1 MNPRRDNCFHCAAK
15 TTPDLNK
22 IKVPPKLNPV
32 DANPAAATLRFIT
45 GPHVSRHQHRH
56 YKTHGKKI
64 AGYVSRYLKA
74 LEKKRVFGTL
84 TVYAMFSNV
93 NSGGLWWE
101 CDLKC
106 QI

>member
-56 YKTHGKKI
+56 YKTHGKKNRWVRFKVPE
-64 AGYVSRYLKA
+64 GVR
-74 LEKKRVFGTL
+74 KKKSLRHANSVCDVFKCKQ
-84 TVYAMFSNV
+84 
-93 NSGGLWWE
+93 WW
-101 CDLKC
+101 
-106 QI
+106 IVVGM